1 MEPTTVLAISGSL
14 RRRSYNTA
22 LLDAAAPLAPEGM
35 SVLRYEG
42 LRDLPHYDQDVDES
56 QPPEEVIDL
65 RARIADADGLL
76 IATPE
81 YNYSVPGVL
90 KNLID
95 WASRPADDSCLKH
108 KPVAILGA
116 APTAFGTVRAQLSLR
131 QSFLWTDSIV
141 VAKPEVMVFDA
152 AARFDEDLRITDDTT
167 KDLVGVLLHS
177 LQRTIRATRDAEVQI
192 GT

>member
-1 MEPTTVLAISGSL
+1 MEPMTVLAISGSL

-22 LLDAAAPLAPEGM
+22 LLDAATQLAPEGM
-35 SVLRYEG
+35 AVVHYTG

-56 QPPEEVIDL
+56 QPPKEVIDL
-65 RARIADADGLL
+65 RTRVADADGLL

-95 WASRPADDSCLKH
+95 WASRPADDSSLKH

-141 VAKPEVMVFDA
+141 VAKPEVMVFGA
-152 AARFDEDLRITDDTT
+152 ASRFDDDLRLTDDTT
-167 KDLVGVLLHS
+167 KDLVGTLLHS
-177 LQRTIRATRDAEVQI
+177 LQRTVRDTRQAEVQV